1 MRSAWRRVTL
11 MDMTSAAINWTPD
24 ELALLAGRQSLVLI
38 VGDEASDE
46 VEIGMVVVDD
56 QLYVRAY
63 RGPQSRWYQAS
74 RKHGRGRIRI
84 DEVVRDVTLHTDDPG
99 PLDQIDQAFIAKYGT
114 AAAGLVTSTA
124 AREATI
130 RIASA
135 H

>member
-1 MRSAWRRVTL
+1 
-11 MDMTSAAINWTPD
+11 MTSTTTSWTPD
-24 ELALLAGRQSLVLI
+24 ELALLAGRQSLILT

-63 RGPQSRWYQAS
+63 SGPRSRWYQAS
-74 RKHGRGRIRI
+74 REHGRGRIRI
-84 DEVVRDVTLHTDDPG
+84 DDVVRDVTLHTDDPG
-99 PLDQIDQAFIAKYGT
+99 PLEQIDQAFIAKYGT

-135 H
+135 S